1 MEPMDVSDIRVQQ
14 NAELGGYEAKVSGHW
29 LTNGDGGHF
38 IEVTGWGNTEA
49 RARQELAEALRRVD
63 FGLPPDDDP
72 RGEVPCAA

>member
-49 RARQELAEALRRVD
+49 RARQEPGALPERARSWPRR
-63 FGLPPDDDP
+63 
-72 RGEVPCAA
+72 